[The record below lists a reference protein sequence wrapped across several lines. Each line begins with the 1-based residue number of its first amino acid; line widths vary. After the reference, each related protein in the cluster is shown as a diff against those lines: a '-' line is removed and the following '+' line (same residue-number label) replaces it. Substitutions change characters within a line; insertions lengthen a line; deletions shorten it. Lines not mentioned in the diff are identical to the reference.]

1 MNTIPKCLA
10 LLRTVRYIHFRASF
24 GGELAVEDQYVSL
37 SFALFLTSLE
47 VKNGL
52 CVHFFIQ
59 INRVLKQP

>member
-1 MNTIPKCLA
+1 MNTLLKCLA

-37 SFALFLTSLE
+37 SLALLLASLE

-52 CVHFFIQ
+52 RVHFFVQ
-59 INRVLKQP
+59 IYSVLK